1 MAVPWLCCC
10 AAYTHKPA
18 YLLRWFATFDGA
30 PRACDAYPCYRCP
43 TPEWF
48 TPYDG
53 LIALSRFAS
62 HRRVFYAARGY
73 KCRRRVVVRWCGF
86 DEDHGVSNHGL
97 HTGIST
103 ACPSTAA
110 LQGPAKTTRWVYI
123 DGIQTEYYRVMPASE
138 MTYIV
143 SSGALNSTNSTT
155 GSWQD
160 RWGDH
165 LQSGD
170 AANTRLIHSDNWR
183 QIFDHSTT
191 GCTRPSGFRRTAWLR
206 CDEYA
211 TEEDTGRERGYKC
224 SRGDDAAAAITRYN
238 ATALRNFTA
247 PYYIIG
253 AACVSGGMV
262 GRDTTGKA
270 PLLPADEH
278 LGHRQCRLC
287 IMRRLSVRRINR
299 ETFLLQRSSD
309 ELHFTITL
317 WAQNGAK

>member
-1 MAVPWLCCC
+1 MPPEDINV
-10 AAYTHKPA
+10 
-18 YLLRWFATFDGA
+18 DGESLYDDVA
-30 PRACDAYPCYRCP
+30 SMKITECP
-43 TPEWF
+43 TTGC
-48 TPYDG
+48 TPGFRQPVPARLRSKDQRKRQDEYT
-53 LIALSRFAS
+53 LM
-62 HRRVFYAARGY
+62 VFR
-73 KCRRRVVVRWCGF
+73 
-86 DEDHGVSNHGL
+86 L
-97 HTGIST
+97 
-103 ACPSTAA
+103 
-110 LQGPAKTTRWVYI
+110 
-123 DGIQTEYYRVMPASE
+123 
-138 MTYIV
+138 
-143 SSGALNSTNSTT
+143 STT

-191 GCTRPSGFRRTAWLR
+191 GCTRPSGFRRTARRLR

-211 TEEDTGRERGYKC
+211 NEEDTGRERGYKC

-287 IMRRLSVRRINR
+287 IIRRLSVRRINR

-317 WAQNGAK
+317 WAQNGAE